1 MKKQSSRFKAH
12 GKPAGTKNIMEG
24 SKHKIAGAKMKA
36 PSQSAFAERMG
47 GLDTTGATARKKR
60 LEQRGF

>member
-12 GKPAGTKNIMEG
+12 GKPAGVKNIMEG
-24 SKHKIAGAKMKA
+24 TKHRIAGAKMKA
-36 PSQSAFAERMG
+36 PSAGAFAETMS
-47 GLDTTGATARKKR
+47 GLDTTGAKARKRR

>member
-1 MKKQSSRFKAH
+1 MKKSRFKAH

-24 SKHKIAGAKMKA
+24 AKHKIAGAKMKA
-36 PSQSAFAERMG
+36 PSSGAFVG